1 MTGSMLIIV
10 LGDGNWQMDIIA
22 NDLISPSSSGF
33 INEDGTKTT
42 FQDQAADTFL
52 TVGEYP
58 TWTWNDVSIDGITS
72 LSTAD
77 LDGNGLEDIVV
88 TGNDRIHAY
97 YSLGDGNWQMDIIA
111 NDLG

>member
-1 MTGSMLIIV
+1 MRMGRRRH
-10 LGDGNWQMDIIA
+10 
-22 NDLISPSSSGF
+22 SSSGRY
-33 INEDGTKTT
+33 ISYCG
-42 FQDQAADTFL
+42 
-52 TVGEYP
+52 VIVI
-58 TWTWNDVSIDGITS
+58 TWTWNDVSIDGVTS

-111 NDLG
+111 NDLGSPWGIRFYQ